1 VAAMTSPETS
11 PKTSESVFTV
21 REVSFAYPG
30 GPPVL
35 RDITLDLWRG
45 QSVALLGANASGKS
59 TLLQLLDGLH
69 FPTTGTIHA
78 FGEPLTEAALE
89 RPEFARS
96 FRQRVGMM
104 FQHSEVQLFCATVEE
119 ELAFA
124 PLQLR
129 MLEDEVRQRVE
140 DALELMEIRHLRDRS
155 PQSLSGGE
163 QKRVALGGLLTAG
176 PQVLLLDEPTAGL
189 DPRSQQWLL
198 ELLTQL
204 RGAGLTAITATHDL
218 ELAIEVADWA
228 VVMSEEHQI
237 VAQGPVSWLV
247 GNLDL
252 LLEVNL
258 IHAHAHAHG
267 SVRHVHPHLH
277 GLGHEHGH

>member
-1 VAAMTSPETS
+1 LNHET
-11 PKTSESVFTV
+11 VFEC
-21 REVSFAYPG
+21 REVSFAYSG
-30 GPPVL
+30 GGPVL
-35 RDITLDLWRG
+35 REVSLDITAG
-45 QSVALLGANASGKS
+45 ESVALLGANASGKS
-59 TLLQLLDGLH
+59 TLLQLLDGLQ
-69 FPTTGTIHA
+69 FPTAGTIHA
-78 FGEPLTEAALE
+78 FGEPLTEMALE
-89 RPEFARS
+89 QPAFARS

-104 FQHSEVQLFCATVEE
+104 FQHADVQLFCATVEE

-129 MLEDEVRQRVE
+129 MAPEEVQRRVE
-140 DALELMEIRHLRDRS
+140 DTLALLEIGHLRDRS
-155 PQSLSGGE
+155 PQALSGGE
-163 QKRVALGGLLTAG
+163 QKRVALGGLLTAS
-176 PQVLLLDEPTAGL
+176 PQVLLLDEPTSSL

-218 ELAIEVADWA
+218 ELAAEIADRA
-228 VVMSEEHQI
+228 VVLSEDHRV
-237 VAQGPVSWLV
+237 VAQGPV
-247 GNLDL
+247 GEIIADLDL

-277 GLGHEHGH
+277 GLWHEHEH

>member
-1 VAAMTSPETS
+1 M
-11 PKTSESVFTV
+11 SELVFDL

-30 GPPVL
+30 AAPAL
-35 RDITLDLWRG
+35 RDLTLQVQPGESL
-45 QSVALLGANASGKS
+45 ALLGANASGKS
-59 TLLQLLDGLH
+59 TLLQLLDGLQ
-69 FPTTGTIHA
+69 FPTSGTILA

-104 FQHSEVQLFCATVEE
+104 FQNSDVQLFCATVEE

-129 MLEDEVRQRVE
+129 MPADEVRRRVE
-140 DALELMEIRHLRDRS
+140 DTLELLEIEHLRDRS
-155 PQSLSGGE
+155 PQTLSGGE
-163 QKRVALGGLLTAG
+163 QRRVALGGLLTAS
-176 PQVLLLDEPTAGL
+176 PQVLLLDEPTSGL

-204 RGAGLTAITATHDL
+204 RAAGLTAITATHDL
-218 ELAIEVADWA
+218 ELAAEMADRA
-228 VVMSEEHQI
+228 VVLSEDHRL
-237 VAQGPVSWLV
+237 VAQGPVKEILAD
-247 GNLDL
+247 LDL

-267 SVRHVHPHLH
+267 SLRHVHPHLH
-277 GLGHEHGH
+277 GLWHDHEHGHGS

>member
-1 VAAMTSPETS
+1 MNGETL
-11 PKTSESVFTV
+11 FAL
-21 REVSFAYPG
+21 RDVSFAYPG
-30 GPPVL
+30 GGPVL
-35 RDITLDLWRG
+35 REVGLSVAAG
-45 QSVALLGANASGKS
+45 ESVALLGANASGKS
-59 TLLQLLDGLH
+59 TLLHLLDGLQ
-69 FPTTGTIHA
+69 FPTAGTIQA
-78 FGEPLTEAALE
+78 FGEPLTEAALA
-89 RPEFARS
+89 RPDWSRA
-96 FRQRVGMM
+96 FRRRVGMM

-129 MLEDEVRQRVE
+129 LEPADVRRRVE
-140 DALELMEIRHLRDRS
+140 DTLELLEIAHLRDRS
-155 PQSLSGGE
+155 PQALSGGE

-176 PQVLLLDEPTAGL
+176 PQVLLLDEPTSGL

-204 RGAGLTAITATHDL
+204 RATGLTAVTATHDL
-218 ELAIEVADWA
+218 ELAAELSDRA
-228 VVMSEEHQI
+228 VVLSEDHRL
-237 VAQGPVSWLV
+237 VAEGPVSEIIA
-247 GNLDL
+247 NLDL

-277 GLGHEHGH
+277 GLWHEHQH